1 MNIINKIIDDIAR
14 SMIMDKED
22 REKLYLIV
30 QQCKD
35 SGAVSIVNLRQL
47 TSLGIPI
54 VRILVTIQRIP
65 NEAVVGLCE
74 DDKITYE
81 DLLCILSI
89 FAQDLMIR
97 QQIKNGYNG

>member
-65 NEAVVGLCE
+65 NEAVAGLCE

>member
-22 REKLYLIV
+22 REKLHLIV
-30 QQCKD
+30 QLCKS
-35 SGAVSIVNLRQL
+35 SGVVSIMEFRQL

-54 VRILVTIQRIP
+54 ARILVTILRIP
-65 NEAVVGLCE
+65 NEAVANLCT
-74 DDKITYE
+74 DGKITYE

-89 FAQDLMIR
+89 FAQDLLVRKQIR
-97 QQIKNGYNG
+97 NGYNG